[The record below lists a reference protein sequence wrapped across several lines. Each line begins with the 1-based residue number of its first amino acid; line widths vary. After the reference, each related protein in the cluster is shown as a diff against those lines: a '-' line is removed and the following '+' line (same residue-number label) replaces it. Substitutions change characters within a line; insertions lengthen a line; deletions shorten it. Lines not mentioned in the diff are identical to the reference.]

1 MRTRG
6 ESELDADTASL
17 CWAGADRGTDR
28 DGLLRGW
35 ELLPAVVRESPS
47 ESEVLN
53 PHYLL
58 QDYGLRHGD
67 VVYAVIARR

>member
-1 MRTRG
+1 MLTR
-6 ESELDADTASL
+6 LRF
-17 CWAGADRGTDR
+17 AGAGAERGTDR

-67 VVYAVIARR
+67 VVYAVIARC

>member
-17 CWAGADRGTDR
+17 CWAGAERGTDR
-28 DGLLRGW
+28 DGLLCGW
-35 ELLPAVVRESPS
+35 ELLPAVVRCRPS